1 MLLQTKLRN
10 FTFSVIIN
18 QNYIVSILML
28 LIKIWNEEFL
38 VIEKQLKVNIY
49 IYLWSMNTKCL
60 KYQFIEIQHKYTNN
74 RFQKKRVLG
83 PSRYMR
89 YVQLMTAFFLYIYL
103 FRYCYNSLFYVCK
116 KNFMASNAISD
127 INLFIS

>member
-18 QNYIVSILML
+18 QNYIVSVLML

-74 RFQKKRVLG
+74 RFWKKRVLG

-89 YVQLMTAFFLYIYL
+89 YVQLKTAFFIYIII
-103 FRYCYNSLFYVCK
+103 SLLLQFSLLCLQK
-116 KNFMASNAISD
+116 ESFMASNAISQL
-127 INLFIS
+127 NLIIS

>member
-18 QNYIVSILML
+18 QIYIVSILML

-60 KYQFIEIQHKYTNN
+60 KY
-74 RFQKKRVLG
+74 
-83 PSRYMR
+83 
-89 YVQLMTAFFLYIYL
+89 
-103 FRYCYNSLFYVCK
+103 
-116 KNFMASNAISD
+116 
-127 INLFIS
+127 

>member
-18 QNYIVSILML
+18 QNYIVSVLML

-60 KYQFIEIQHKYTNN
+60 KY
-74 RFQKKRVLG
+74 
-83 PSRYMR
+83 
-89 YVQLMTAFFLYIYL
+89 
-103 FRYCYNSLFYVCK
+103 
-116 KNFMASNAISD
+116 
-127 INLFIS
+127 

>member
-1 MLLQTKLRN
+1 MLPQTKLRN

-60 KYQFIEIQHKYTNN
+60 KY
-74 RFQKKRVLG
+74 
-83 PSRYMR
+83 
-89 YVQLMTAFFLYIYL
+89 
-103 FRYCYNSLFYVCK
+103 
-116 KNFMASNAISD
+116 
-127 INLFIS
+127 

>member
-28 LIKIWNEEFL
+28 LSKIWNEEFL

-60 KYQFIEIQHKYTNN
+60 KY
-74 RFQKKRVLG
+74 
-83 PSRYMR
+83 
-89 YVQLMTAFFLYIYL
+89 
-103 FRYCYNSLFYVCK
+103 
-116 KNFMASNAISD
+116 
-127 INLFIS
+127 

>member
-60 KYQFIEIQHKYTNN
+60 KY
-74 RFQKKRVLG
+74 
-83 PSRYMR
+83 
-89 YVQLMTAFFLYIYL
+89 
-103 FRYCYNSLFYVCK
+103 
-116 KNFMASNAISD
+116 
-127 INLFIS
+127 